1 VAARFLKYFLLVLF
15 RFSSHFVFCISLDHL
30 VSVLFDFVVFG
41 SSSFQHHA
49 KRLDTIRYDTIR
61 DASLTCA
68 RKPT

>member
-1 VAARFLKYFLLVLF
+1 VAARFFLYFLLVLF

-49 KRLDTIRYDTIR
+49 EIGRQEHLRNDLFCVEWDV
-61 DASLTCA
+61 
-68 RKPT
+68 KP